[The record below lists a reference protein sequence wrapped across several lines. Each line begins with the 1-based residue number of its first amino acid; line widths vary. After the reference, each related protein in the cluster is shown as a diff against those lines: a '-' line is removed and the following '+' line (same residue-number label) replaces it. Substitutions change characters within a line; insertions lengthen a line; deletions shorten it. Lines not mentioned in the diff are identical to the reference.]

1 MERSNVRVGRGTP
14 IDEDGIWLSGLRTEE
29 REHEEMEEDGEEESE
44 QQSDEDRELSQAF
57 LQRRQLL
64 VKHLHLFRQKGP
76 IRK

>member
-1 MERSNVRVGRGTP
+1 
-14 IDEDGIWLSGLRTEE
+14 
-29 REHEEMEEDGEEESE
+29 MEEDGEEESE
-44 QQSDEDRELSQAF
+44 QQSDEDCKLLQAF

>member
-1 MERSNVRVGRGTP
+1 MRVRWISGSVVT
-14 IDEDGIWLSGLRTEE
+14 DE
-29 REHEEMEEDGEEESE
+29 EEDGEEEIE
-44 QQSDEDRELSQAF
+44 DNSDKDHELLQAF